1 MNQSANSSNKK
12 AVTWRLA
19 TIFAFF
25 TTLIML
31 GLFYDWF
38 AVADRYVI
46 FLYNHNMPPLFPDT
60 SPFSRITSSR
70 YWMAGLVASGIV
82 LVLYSSVNLLLG
94 RLVSDYRPPAWWQ
107 VWSLCSL
114 PLAILLPLITMTAN
128 RPALPFGNAMPVTL
142 VTLIGLAL
150 ALSPGRIA
158 AQDPA
163 GLFLLTLDGFGLMLI
178 VLIVSQIPRLME
190 LSSRGMVGYIVVAIL
205 GLAIG
210 FFLLFFSTVIYK
222 WRRKTIPGSL
232 MILTA
237 GLCVAYPL
245 MTLIHH
251 LYVGLTGGYFYISDG
266 DNFFARSLW
275 PNLLAWLLA
284 VAIALA
290 ITRLRQ
296 HLVAERPPSEMQA
309 VA

>member
-12 AVTWRLA
+12 AGNWRLVA
-19 TIFAFF
+19 IFAFF

-31 GLFYDWF
+31 GLFYYWF

-46 FLYNHNMPPLFPDT
+46 FLYNHDMPPQFPDT
-60 SPFSRITSSR
+60 SPFSQITSSR
-70 YWMAGLVASGIV
+70 YWMAGLVASGFV
-82 LVLYSSVNLLLG
+82 LVLYSSGNLLLG
-94 RLVSDYRPPAWWQ
+94 RLISDYRPPAWWQ
-107 VWSLCSL
+107 VWSLSSL

-128 RPALPFGNAMPVTL
+128 RPVLPFGNALPVTL

-178 VLIVSQIPRLME
+178 VLIVSQIPRLIE
-190 LSSRGMVGYIVVAIL
+190 LSSRGLVGFIVVAIL
-205 GLAIG
+205 GLAAG
-210 FFLLFFSTVIYK
+210 FFLLLFSTVIYK
-222 WRRKTIPGSL
+222 WRRKTIPGSF
-232 MILTA
+232 MVLTA

-245 MTLIHH
+245 MALVHH

-284 VAIALA
+284 AAIVVA

-296 HLVAERPPSEMQA
+296 HLVDEHPPSELQA